1 MARTIAIIVV
11 AICAVAVGAAF
22 LLAWRRPI
30 EPITPPDPKSFDAA
44 LVQRG
49 AQLAAIGN
57 CNTCHTAPGGKSF
70 AGGAGVPTPFGT
82 IYSTN
87 ITPDTQTGIG
97 SWSEAAFRRSMREG
111 VDRAGRHLY
120 PAFPYDHFT
129 LITDDDN
136 RAIYAYLMSREPV
149 HAAVPAN
156 DLRFPFNLRVLL
168 AGWKLLFLHQG
179 VYQSVT
185 SRSDAWNRGAYLV
198 EGLAHC
204 GACHTPRNALG
215 AERKDM
221 PYAGG
226 EAEGW
231 TAYALNAQSPAPVP
245 WNEEALYDFLHRGW
259 QAAHGVA
266 RGPMAPVAEN
276 LASVSETD
284 VRAIAAYVASLIG
297 EPTPQRRQEA
307 AALMARTR
315 ETSSEGK
322 GVTSDST
329 TNAVHASEQPG
340 GMIYAFACA
349 TCHESGRPL
358 PFGGIDLAL
367 STAMQGPSA
376 RNVINV
382 VLAGLPAAD
391 GESGPVMPGFA
402 GAMTDQQLVEL
413 IEYLRTRFSDKPP
426 WSGVAND
433 VQDARNRAR
442 PLISYPSRPNE
453 GGPTE
458 SSREQPW

>member
-179 VYQSVT
+179 VYQPVT
-185 SRSDAWNRGAYLV
+185 SRS
-198 EGLAHC
+198 
-204 GACHTPRNALG
+204 
-215 AERKDM
+215 
-221 PYAGG
+221 
-226 EAEGW
+226 
-231 TAYALNAQSPAPVP
+231 
-245 WNEEALYDFLHRGW
+245 
-259 QAAHGVA
+259 
-266 RGPMAPVAEN
+266 
-276 LASVSETD
+276 
-284 VRAIAAYVASLIG
+284 
-297 EPTPQRRQEA
+297 
-307 AALMARTR
+307 
-315 ETSSEGK
+315 
-322 GVTSDST
+322 
-329 TNAVHASEQPG
+329 
-340 GMIYAFACA
+340 
-349 TCHESGRPL
+349 
-358 PFGGIDLAL
+358 
-367 STAMQGPSA
+367 
-376 RNVINV
+376 
-382 VLAGLPAAD
+382 
-391 GESGPVMPGFA
+391 
-402 GAMTDQQLVEL
+402 
-413 IEYLRTRFSDKPP
+413 
-426 WSGVAND
+426 
-433 VQDARNRAR
+433 
-442 PLISYPSRPNE
+442 
-453 GGPTE
+453 
-458 SSREQPW
+458 